1 MAIEF
6 DEFTRGFG
14 LDKYPFSVFTAEEE
28 QDFLRVAFVRP
39 LAYSPAIQAAKEG
52 KNIFLYGE
60 RGTGKTALLFE
71 LVSERSKTA
80 KVAQVS
86 DFAALPMIPVRADIY
101 GLYVSTLADMLFK
114 KLMPQMSNI
123 LFDRPKLDRD
133 DKVLTAYLLKNHTTT
148 LSRAALQ
155 QDMRRIQ
162 HGRLKRGAA
171 LVFNLFRGVAN
182 QAASTGVDIVS
193 QTIRQSLGLPE
204 LSADDA
210 NSAKDYFERINLEV
224 DSSFD
229 DGKANLLLLKRTVA
243 LCHKLG
249 LKPITLVL
257 DRIDE
262 DPRLRNDSA
271 VIANFLRP
279 FLVENEIFYGS
290 DLQFIYSIWSI
301 PFQNVKSDF
310 RANKFCVEQV
320 QWRDQ
325 ELINVFDKRLQ
336 HHSEGKVFSH
346 TNLLSEPAFFTAN
359 VLPLAN
365 ANPRDLWQLMNQVLR
380 EQYRLDPTAKKV
392 STAAM
397 QAGMH
402 SFVKGFSYYEYYP
415 RKIDAR
421 ANSLDVYSYIAHLRK
436 LSDCQFT
443 INSLT
448 TAAGTGSS
456 TTNYVVGMEG
466 IGLIRKCEE
475 KGPNGATLYEVK
487 DPKVRFA
494 IANRVDIRRDA

>member
-6 DEFTRGFG
+6 NEFCQGLG

-28 QDFLRVAFVRP
+28 REFLRVAFVRP
-39 LAYSPAIQAAKEG
+39 VAYSPAIQAATEG

-71 LVSERSKTA
+71 LVGERSKTA

-86 DFAALPMIPVRADIY
+86 NFADLPITPVRADIF
-101 GLYVSTLADMLFK
+101 GLYISTLAELLFK
-114 KLMPQMSNI
+114 KLMPQMTN
-123 LFDRPKLDRD
+123 LFFDRPKLDRE
-133 DKVLTAYLLKNHTTT
+133 DKILVSYLLSNHTNT
-148 LSRAALQ
+148 LSRAALRE
-155 QDMRRIQ
+155 DLRNIQ
-162 HGRLKRGAA
+162 HGRFKRGVTRLFNA
-171 LVFNLFRGVAN
+171 LRGVAN
-182 QAASTGVDIVS
+182 QAANTGVDLIS
-193 QTIRQSLGLPE
+193 HTIRQSLGLPD
-204 LSADDA
+204 STADDA
-210 NSAKDYFERINLEV
+210 KSPKDYFERVELQV
-224 DSSFD
+224 DSDFD

-243 LCHKLG
+243 LCHKLDV
-249 LKPITLVL
+249 KPITLVL

-290 DLQFIYSIWSI
+290 DLQFIFSIWSI

-320 QWRDQ
+320 QWRDH
-325 ELINVFDKRLQ
+325 ELINVLDKRLQ
-336 HHSEGKVFSH
+336 LHSANKVASH
-346 TNLLSEPAFFTAN
+346 THLFGDPAFFRSN

-365 ANPRDLWQLMNQVLR
+365 SNPRDLWQLMNHVLR
-380 EQYRLDPTAKKV
+380 EQYQRDPTAKKV
-392 STAAM
+392 STEAM

-402 SFVKGFSYYEYYP
+402 TFVKEFSYYEYYP

-436 LSDCQFT
+436 LQECQFT

-448 TAAGTGSS
+448 KAAGTGSS
-456 TTNYVVGMEG
+456 TSNYVVGMEG
-466 IGLIRKCEE
+466 IGIIRKCED

-494 IANRVDIRRDA
+494 IENRIDVRRDA

>member
-6 DEFTRGFG
+6 DDFTRGFG

-28 QDFLRVAFVRP
+28 KDFLRVAFVRP

-71 LVSERSKTA
+71 LVTERSKTA
-80 KVAQVS
+80 EVAQVS
-86 DFAALPMIPVRADIY
+86 DFADLPKIPDRADVY
-101 GLYVSTLADMLFK
+101 GLYVSTLAGMLFK
-114 KLMPQMSNI
+114 KLLPQMSNF
-123 LFDRPKLDRD
+123 LFDRPRLDRD
-133 DKVLTAYLLKNHTTT
+133 DKVLVSYLLKSHTTT

-155 QDMRRIQ
+155 EDMRRIQ
-162 HGRLKRGAA
+162 HGRFKRGAA
-171 LVFNLFRGVAN
+171 WAFNLFRGVAN
-182 QAASTGVDIVS
+182 QATSTGVDIVS
-193 QTIRQSLGLPE
+193 QTIRQSLGLPDQAAE
-204 LSADDA
+204 DA
-210 NSAKDYFERINLEV
+210 KSAKDYFERIELEV
-224 DSSFD
+224 DSGFD
-229 DGKANLLLLKRTVA
+229 DGKANLLLLRRTVA

-271 VIANFLRP
+271 VIADFLRP

-320 QWRDQ
+320 QWRDH
-325 ELINVFDKRLQ
+325 ELINVLDKRLQ
-336 HHSEGKVFSH
+336 HHSEGKVSSH
-346 TNLLSEPAFFTAN
+346 TNMLGDPTFFTAN

-365 ANPRDLWQLMNQVLR
+365 SNPRDLWQLMNQVLR
-380 EQYRLDPTAKKV
+380 EQYQLDPTASKV

-436 LSDCQFT
+436 LSDWKFT
-443 INSLT
+443 INGLT
-448 TAAGTGSS
+448 IAAGTGSS

-494 IANRVDIRRDA
+494 IENRIDIRRDS

>member
-1 MAIEF
+1 MAIDF
-6 DEFTRGFG
+6 DEFTRGLG

-28 QDFLRVAFVRP
+28 KDFLRVAFVRP
-39 LAYSPAIQAAKEG
+39 LAYSPAIQAAREG

-71 LVSERSKTA
+71 LMRERSKNA
-80 KVAQVS
+80 KVVQVS
-86 DFAALPMIPVRADIY
+86 DFAELPKVPERADVY
-101 GLYVSTLADMLFK
+101 GLYVSTLADIIFK
-114 KLMPQMSNI
+114 KLLPQMSN
-123 LFDRPKLDRD
+123 LMFDRPRLDRD
-133 DKVLTAYLLKNHTTT
+133 DKVLISYLLKNHTTT

-155 QDMRRIQ
+155 EDLRRIQ
-162 HGRLKRGAA
+162 HGRFKRGATW
-171 LVFNLFRGVAN
+171 VFNLFRGVAN

-204 LSADDA
+204 SPADEA
-210 NSAKDYFERINLEV
+210 KGAKDYFERIDLQV

-229 DGKANLLLLKRTVA
+229 EGKANLLLLKRTVT

-249 LKPITLVL
+249 LAPITLVL

-271 VIANFLRP
+271 VIADFLRP

-310 RANKFCVEQV
+310 RSNKFCVEQV
-320 QWRDQ
+320 QWRDH
-325 ELINVFDKRLQ
+325 ELIDVLDKRLEQ
-336 HHSEGKVFSH
+336 HSQSKVSSY
-346 TNLLSEPAFFTAN
+346 TQLLGDPAFFTAN

-365 ANPRDLWQLMNQVLR
+365 ANPRDLWQLMNHVLR
-380 EQYRLDPTAKKV
+380 EQYQLDSTVRKV
-392 STAAM
+392 STTAM
-397 QAGMH
+397 RAGMN

-415 RKIDAR
+415 RKIEAR

-436 LSDCQFT
+436 LSENRFT
-443 INSLT
+443 ISSLT
-448 TAAGTGSS
+448 NAAGTGSS
-456 TTNYVVGMEG
+456 TSNYVVGMEG

-494 IANRVDIRRDA
+494 IENRIDIRRDA

>member
-6 DEFTRGFG
+6 DEFTRGMG
-14 LDKYPFSVFTAEEE
+14 LRKYPFSVFTAEEE
-28 QDFLRVAFVRP
+28 RDLLKVAFVRP

-52 KNIFLYGE
+52 KNIFIYGE

-71 LVSERSKTA
+71 LVAERAKTA
-80 KVAQVS
+80 QVAQVS
-86 DFAALPMIPVRADIY
+86 DFSALPKIPERQDIY
-101 GLYVSTLADMLFK
+101 GLYVSTLAEMLFK
-114 KLMPQMSNI
+114 KLVPEMSQI
-123 LFDRPKLDRD
+123 FGRPKLDRD
-133 DKVLTAYLLKNHTTT
+133 DKLLLSYLLKNHTTA
-148 LSRAALQ
+148 LSRDALKEE
-155 QDMRRIQ
+155 MRRIQ
-162 HGRLKRGAA
+162 HGPVKRTVAA
-171 LVFNLFRGVAN
+171 LFNVFRGVAN
-182 QAASTGVDIVS
+182 QAASTGVDIIS
-193 QTIRQSLGLPE
+193 QTIRQSLGLPDH
-204 LSADDA
+204 SADDA
-210 NSAKDYFERINLEV
+210 NSAKDYFQRIELEV
-224 DSSFD
+224 DSTLD
-229 DGKANLLLLKRTVA
+229 EGKANLLLLRKTVG
-243 LCHKLG
+243 LCSKVG

-262 DPRLRNDSA
+262 DSRLRNDSA
-271 VIANFLRP
+271 VIADFLRP

-290 DLQFIYSIWSI
+290 DLQFIFSIWSI

-320 QWRDQ
+320 QWREH
-325 ELINVFDKRLQ
+325 ELIDVLDKRLQ
-336 HHSEGKVFSH
+336 HHSDGKVNSH
-346 TNLLSEPAFFTAN
+346 AHLIGDPAFFRAD

-380 EQYRLDPTAKKV
+380 EQYQLDPTAKKV
-392 STAAM
+392 STAAA
-397 QAGMH
+397 QAGMNA
-402 SFVKGFSYYEYYP
+402 FVKSFSYYEYYP

-421 ANSLDVYSYIAHLRK
+421 ANSLDVYSYIAHLGK
-436 LSDCQFT
+436 LSDCKFT

-487 DPKVRFA
+487 DPKIRFA

>member
-1 MAIEF
+1 MAVDF
-6 DEFTRGFG
+6 NEFTRGLG
-14 LDKYPFSVFTAEEE
+14 LEKYPFSVFTAEEE
-28 QDFLRVAFVRP
+28 IEFLRAAFVRP
-39 LAYSPAIQAAKEG
+39 VAYSPAIQAATEG

-71 LVSERSKTA
+71 LMHERSKLA
-80 KVAQVS
+80 HVAHITS
-86 DFAALPMIPVRADIY
+86 FAELPIIPGSADIY
-101 GLYVSTLADMLFK
+101 GLYISTLANLVFK

-123 LFDRPKLDRD
+123 WFDKPNLDRD
-133 DKVLTAYLLKNHTTT
+133 DRVLISYLLKNHTST

-155 QDMRRIQ
+155 EDLRKFQ
-162 HGRLKRGAA
+162 HGRFKRGAT

-182 QAASTGVDIVS
+182 QAANTSVDIVS
-193 QTIRQSLGLPE
+193 QTIRRSLGLPE
-204 LSADDA
+204 TSASDA
-210 NSAKDYFERINLEV
+210 NSARDYFERIDLAV
-224 DSSFD
+224 DSDFD
-229 DGKANLLLLKRTVA
+229 EGKANLLLLRRTVG

-262 DPRLRNDSA
+262 DSRLRNDSA
-271 VIANFLRP
+271 VISNFLRP

-290 DLQFIYSIWSI
+290 DLQFIFSIWSI

-320 QWRDQ
+320 QWWDH
-325 ELINVFDKRLQ
+325 ELLNVLDKRLQ
-336 HHSEGKVFSH
+336 YHSANKIDSY
-346 TNLLSEPAFFTAN
+346 SQFFCDPSFFKDH

-365 ANPRDLWQLMNQVLR
+365 SNPRDLWQLLNQVLR
-380 EQYRLDPTAKKV
+380 EQYQLNPTATKL
-392 STAAM
+392 STEAAETGM
-397 QAGMH
+397 Q
-402 SFVKGFSYYEYYP
+402 SFVREFSYYEYYP

-436 LSDCQFT
+436 LTDCQFT
-443 INSLT
+443 INSLN

-456 TTNYVVGMEG
+456 TSNYVVGMES
-466 IGLIRKCEE
+466 IGLIRKCED

-494 IANRVDIRRDA
+494 IVNRIDIRRDA